1 MLQWKKRLIRKNHN
15 SRSENGP
22 PLKNH
27 TRLRGNLKRMPSA
40 SRKSPLTYSQ
50 PVTEIIRRRFSCRN
64 YDSRPI
70 EEKDRRTLE
79 EFMAAL
85 TAGPLGSALRFQLL
99 AATDPD
105 RDSLRGLETYGFIRN
120 ETGFIAGAATRSN
133 KYLEDYGCALERI
146 ILLATDLG
154 LGSCWLGGTFNKS
167 GFAKKISL
175 RKGEDLPA
183 VAAIGY
189 IADPERARS
198 GILARAAGAD
208 RRLPWESLFFREEF
222 GVPLSISDAGAYAE
236 PLEMVHLGPSAS
248 NKQPWRILRRGK
260 AWHFYLQRTKGYRAG
275 FFQTLLRVADI
286 QRVDM
291 GIAMCHFE
299 LTASEAGVRGKW
311 AVDPPTVAPP
321 DREPEYIVT
330 WLEQE

>member
-1 MLQWKKRLIRKNHN
+1 
-15 SRSENGP
+15 
-22 PLKNH
+22 
-27 TRLRGNLKRMPSA
+27 MPSA
-40 SRKSPLTYSQ
+40 SGKSPTTYSQ

-64 YDSRPI
+64 YDPRPI

-79 EFMAAL
+79 EFIASL

-105 RDSLRGLETYGFIRN
+105 RDSLSGLGTYGFIRN
-120 ETGFIAGAATRSN
+120 ETGFIAGAAARSN
-133 KYLEDYGCALERI
+133 KYLEDYGYALERI

-154 LGSCWLGGTFNKS
+154 LGTCWLGGTFNKS

-175 RKGEDLPA
+175 RKGEDLPS
-183 VAAIGY
+183 VAAIGR
-189 IADPERARS
+189 IADLERARN
-198 GILARAAGAD
+198 GEVRRRVKAD
-208 RRLPWESLFFREEF
+208 WRLPRESLFFREEF
-222 GVPLSISDAGAYAE
+222 GVPLSISDAGAYAG
-236 PLEMVHLGPSAS
+236 PLEMVRVGPSAS
-248 NKQPWRILRRGK
+248 NKQPLRILHRGK
-260 AWHFYLQRTKGYRAG
+260 AWHFYLQRTKGYRTG

-299 LTASEAGVRGKW
+299 LTAREAGVRGKW

-321 DREPEYIVT
+321 DRETEYIVS
-330 WLEQE
+330 WLEQDRK